1 MKFWQHI
8 SYVCTG
14 VDLDA
19 RCTGSGLF
27 FPDCC
32 KAFHKMQRIYQ
43 HFIEQYDCMHHC
55 LLFPDKQMMMM
66 MMMMK
71 GSGWENK
78 ETTLPQ
84 SSLVHTA
91 RNMSSTT
98 SLLLHSPHW
107 DLTWDSLQRGSQ
119 KSCHGLYN
127 LNASAADSLQNIVN
141 QHRNASTCC
150 ISYFT
155 SSLWPAGAGRE
166 GFWARFVIPS
176 MGLGHSRPPTRI
188 MFMKSHQIPST
199 LDQPFQPPGL
209 RVIEWEARSNKFMW
223 LFSKVL
229 HQHF

>member
-1 MKFWQHI
+1 MWAREDFHGQVSASSHLQCAQPISMPPSQLGNTKTSVFQMKFWQHI
-8 SYVCTG
+8 SYVCTE

-66 MMMMK
+66 MMMMMK

-107 DLTWDSLQRGSQ
+107 DLT
-119 KSCHGLYN
+119 
-127 LNASAADSLQNIVN
+127 
-141 QHRNASTCC
+141 
-150 ISYFT
+150 
-155 SSLWPAGAGRE
+155 
-166 GFWARFVIPS
+166 
-176 MGLGHSRPPTRI
+176 
-188 MFMKSHQIPST
+188 
-199 LDQPFQPPGL
+199 
-209 RVIEWEARSNKFMW
+209 
-223 LFSKVL
+223 
-229 HQHF
+229 